1 MVFAKIAAWQKPHE
15 VSNQLAQVLA
25 GVFPNPMA
33 PSSDT
38 LEALFPHLAHNQKQN
53 KQNTF
58 PRRLLTD
65 KSYSKITM
73 QGRNS
78 HSTMPHTLWS
88 SNHKRNFPFI
98 RLTPFFFSTPKM
110 WLSVILLVIT
120 YHVIMYNVTAFNQ
133 FLEAKQKW
141 RGDGWKG
148 LPEPWLRDSPSF
160 KSLILLPTLFSLQLT
175 WNLFKF

>member
-38 LEALFPHLAHNQKQN
+38 LEVLFPHLAHNQKQN

-78 HSTMPHTLWS
+78 HSRMPHTL
-88 SNHKRNFPFI
+88 
-98 RLTPFFFSTPKM
+98 
-110 WLSVILLVIT
+110 
-120 YHVIMYNVTAFNQ
+120 
-133 FLEAKQKW
+133 
-141 RGDGWKG
+141 
-148 LPEPWLRDSPSF
+148 
-160 KSLILLPTLFSLQLT
+160 
-175 WNLFKF
+175 

>member
-98 RLTPFFFSTPKM
+98 RLHWPLFSFLRQKCDFLWFY
-110 WLSVILLVIT
+110 WLSPFTWLCTTSQLSISFWRQNKSEGETDEKVCQSLDWESPHLL
-120 YHVIMYNVTAFNQ
+120 
-133 FLEAKQKW
+133 
-141 RGDGWKG
+141 
-148 LPEPWLRDSPSF
+148 
-160 KSLILLPTLFSLQLT
+160 
-175 WNLFKF
+175 NL